1 MLTKTRSV
9 VLKEVKFRDQSKICS
24 LYTRDFGLISVILKG
39 GRNPKSRLSGLFST
53 GNLLEVVLY
62 KRNNRDIQLVSEARI
77 IRSPM
82 TAKPSIERFSAVYQL
97 IETLKNTTGNEE
109 KNVRLFDL
117 FAATL
122 ETLCLPCRNA
132 GAAVAWFML
141 RLISDMGFEP
151 SIERCVTTG
160 KLIMPMIQNGS
171 VSELYLVYD
180 PGGVTL
186 PGDAVTAGQSG
197 QLLTVPIYLL
207 MRTLTG
213 IDIRSIENLDIPA
226 EESRQLC
233 DILQNYCSI
242 HSDYQPSS
250 KKRKIIRQILSG
262 EDQCGK
268 G

>member
-97 IETLKNTTGNEE
+97 IETLQNTTGNEE

-151 SIERCVTTG
+151 SIERCVTTD
-160 KLIMPMIQNGS
+160 KPIMPMIRDGS
-171 VSELYLVYD
+171 VSELCLVYD
-180 PGGVTL
+180 PGGVAL
-186 PGDAVTAGQSG
+186 PAHSTTSGQSG
-197 QLLTVPIYLL
+197 QLLTVPVYLL
-207 MRTLTG
+207 MRTLSG
-213 IDIRSIENLDIPA
+213 IDIRSVENLDIPI

-242 HSDYQPSS
+242 HSDRKPSA
-250 KKRKIIRQILSG
+250 KNRKIISQILSG
-262 EDQCGK
+262 PE
-268 G
+268 